1 MMVVRSKRFEH
12 GAHFR
17 GNGCGSLRGEL
28 QVRVAVGERDRLS
41 LLSLCERESMTMI
54 EHYGNVIVTAN
65 VGRKLQA
72 LTEIHNA

>member
-54 EHYGNVIVTAN
+54 EH
-65 VGRKLQA
+65 
-72 LTEIHNA
+72 